1 MAPDA
6 AERLIRRARAFE
18 RISFWV
24 TSIIELILIAI
35 IIWAA
40 TDLSTPTMALI
51 AVFPGYL
58 LVRGYL
64 RKNVATNAFD
74 NARARQDT
82 SRHDDPRKPN

>member
-1 MAPDA
+1 V
-6 AERLIRRARAFE
+6 RAFE

-24 TSIIELILIAI
+24 TSIIELILIAV

-40 TDLSTPTMALI
+40 TDLSTPMMALI

-64 RKNVATNAFD
+64 RNRRTYAVDVVANAFD

-82 SRHDDPRKPN
+82 SRDDDPRKPN

>member
-1 MAPDA
+1 M
-6 AERLIRRARAFE
+6 IRRARAFE

-24 TSIIELILIAI
+24 TSIIELILVAI

-40 TDLSTPTMALI
+40 IDLSTPMMALI

-58 LVRGYL
+58 FVRGYL
-64 RKNVATNAFD
+64 RKRRTYAVDVATNALD

-82 SRHDDPRKPN
+82 SRDDDPRKPN